1 VTTANRRE
9 YATAVTHDL
18 SAMRAATTEPQE
30 RLIEHAALVLRDDE
44 RVLAAWL
51 VGSFA
56 RGNADPWS
64 DIDLHCTI
72 ADDSTEELRT
82 HWPDLARRITPTVQ
96 TKAFFPGSLGGY
108 CITPEW
114 LHVDLALHPRGTL
127 DPNTVVPMRPLFDK
141 TGVLLPTQ
149 AVPGPAVAREPY
161 FPVDAVD
168 WFFYMFGNLVT
179 VVGRDEPVWAM
190 NGVITLRDTGLVP
203 LFFAERGIAR
213 VGGNKR
219 LNPFLSTE
227 QQELLRNLPP
237 LAPTIDSVIEAE
249 AAIARIFIPRGRRLA
264 AATGAAWPSELERAT
279 VAYFEHNLDTKVFAS
294 T

>member
-1 VTTANRRE
+1 
-9 YATAVTHDL
+9 
-18 SAMRAATTEPQE
+18 M
-30 RLIEHAALVLRDDE
+30 
-44 RVLAAWL
+44 
-51 VGSFA
+51 
-56 RGNADPWS
+56 
-64 DIDLHCTI
+64 
-72 ADDSTEELRT
+72 
-82 HWPDLARRITPTVQ
+82 
-96 TKAFFPGSLGGY
+96 
-108 CITPEW
+108 
-114 LHVDLALHPRGTL
+114 DLALHPRNC
-127 DPNTVVPMRPLFDK
+127 PNTVAPMRPLFDK

-149 AVPGPAVAREPY
+149 AVPAPAVAPEPY

-190 NGVITLRDTGLVP
+190 NGVITLRDTRLVP

-219 LNPFLSTE
+219 LSPFLSTE

-264 AATGAAWPSELERAT
+264 AATGAAWPAELERAT
-279 VAYFEHNLDTKVFAS
+279 VAYFEHNLDTKIFAS

>member
-1 VTTANRRE
+1 
-9 YATAVTHDL
+9 
-18 SAMRAATTEPQE
+18 M
-30 RLIEHAALVLRDDE
+30 LRDDD

-72 ADDSTEELRT
+72 TDDSTEQLRA

-114 LHVDLALHPRGTL
+114 LHLDLALHPRATL
-127 DPNTVVPMRPLFDK
+127 DPNTVAPMRPLFDK
-141 TGVLLPTQ
+141 TGVLLPTR
-149 AVPGPAVAREPY
+149 ADPGTRRRDRSRT

-168 WFFYMFGNLVT
+168 WFFYMLGNLVT

-219 LNPFLSTE
+219 LNPFLSDGTAGAAPRICRRSHPRSIPSSMPK
-227 QQELLRNLPP
+227 LRSP
-237 LAPTIDSVIEAE
+237 ASSS
-249 AAIARIFIPRGRRLA
+249 RA
-264 AATGAAWPSELERAT
+264 AAGSPQSTGAAWPARART
-279 VAYFEHNLDTKVFAS
+279 SDRRVTSS
-294 T
+294 TTSTRRSSRRT

>member
-1 VTTANRRE
+1 MSDASGRA
-9 YATAVTHDL
+9 YATAVTHEL
-18 SAMRAATTEPQE
+18 SALRATTTEPQE
-30 RLIEHAALVLRDDE
+30 RLIDHATRVLRDDA

-72 ADDSTEELRT
+72 TDDSTEELRA
-82 HWPDLARRITPTVQ
+82 HWPDLAWRITPTVQ

-114 LHVDLALHPRGTL
+114 LHLDLALHPRATL
-127 DPNTVVPMRPLFDK
+127 DPNTVAPMRPLFDK
-141 TGVLLPTQ
+141 TGVLLPTEPT
-149 AVPGPAVAREPY
+149 AAPVVAAEPY

-168 WFFYMFGNLVT
+168 WFFYMLGNLVT

-219 LNPFLSTE
+219 LNPFLSDE
-227 QQELLRNLPP
+227 QQALLRTLPP
-237 LAPTIDSVIEAE
+237 LAPTIDSVIDAE

-264 AATGAAWPSELERAT
+264 ALTGATWPDDLERAT
-279 VAYFEHNLDTKVFAS
+279 VHHFERNLDTTILTSA
-294 T
+294 